1 MGLVRAIANGWI
13 DLSAASIE
21 IKLVHDLPGWAPD
34 LALVRK
40 PLAALATI
48 SGNGAFPNLK
58 LSDDADLTVDV
69 RIGVGPFATGIEH
82 APRTVA
88 FRSTRFPTRPRYL
101 SLPEAKGHGPGF
113 PVADLDAIT
122 SIATDAFGVTK
133 LRPGQFEGI
142 AHAFSGRNGLSVL
155 PTSGGKS
162 LIYWIAALCTAGL
175 TIAIAPLVKLID
187 DQEDRLCN
195 VGIDRVVA
203 THSGRKSVDRGSP
216 KLALRRVQ
224 DTFLALLTPERL
236 QRRSFR
242 DKLQGLGKHPG
253 FAYVVVDEAHCVS
266 EWGHDFRPAYLR
278 VAAAI
283 QQLSQ
288 HDASD
293 SITPLIALTATASPP
308 VQIAMKRDLGIAA
321 SDILR
326 AGSTK
331 RRELTFKNYVKQEV
345 EPASKRRVR
354 ASNALVRAGELLGIP
369 QAAWVAE
376 YDQNDASAPSAI
388 VFAPTKTRKSPMG
401 VYELQRAVR
410 SRLNCEDGGVFDPVT
425 VFHSGDGGET
435 ADVLEGN
442 AQRFMAN
449 KANIMVSTKA
459 FGMGIDKPNI
469 RITVHASMPGSI
481 EQFVQEAGRAGRDG
495 KAAIGVLVGNIPPV
509 SDPLVIS
516 ILKPDLSTSERKKLM
531 AQLAGSKREDQ
542 TDLDTILYFLD
553 KSRPGELD
561 EIRIANSVLDSLI
574 EHAKPGSL
582 GQTFEFDDQQLNSF
596 LESAQASRSDTKTP
610 TVWLDGDRVRDFA
623 DVTMVRLHQI
633 GFIQDF
639 SIEGFGRSQSFTVD
653 FSEYSLESLKA
664 ATLQALDDLNIGRH
678 SENEILIRQLPDSV
692 ESLLRGAVRLLIEAI
707 YAVIMPARMTGIA
720 ELIRIATGPMER
732 MGTDMAAYMDGG
744 EIREQLS
751 ELLDSLIGSD
761 STPAQ
766 LRRLIEGFP
775 PGTQAQ
781 WRGQAI
787 SMLVGAAVEIAA
799 FRAFRAI
806 AEWVSPDADPNYAMD
821 EFIGALNRWPGQ
833 EAELAIELAALAESG
848 TVSGSGMA
856 SGVLGAWIRK
866 HALSTPAPDQLVSA
880 VEAEGG
886 MGIEYRIATNAHKL
900 LEQLRAVAV

>member
-1 MGLVRAIANGWI
+1 
-13 DLSAASIE
+13 
-21 IKLVHDLPGWAPD
+21 
-34 LALVRK
+34 
-40 PLAALATI
+40 
-48 SGNGAFPNLK
+48 
-58 LSDDADLTVDV
+58 
-69 RIGVGPFATGIEH
+69 
-82 APRTVA
+82 
-88 FRSTRFPTRPRYL
+88 
-101 SLPEAKGHGPGF
+101 
-113 PVADLDAIT
+113 
-122 SIATDAFGVTK
+122 
-133 LRPGQFEGI
+133 
-142 AHAFSGRNGLSVL
+142 
-155 PTSGGKS
+155 
-162 LIYWIAALCTAGL
+162 
-175 TIAIAPLVKLID
+175 
-187 DQEDRLCN
+187 
-195 VGIDRVVA
+195 
-203 THSGRKSVDRGSP
+203 
-216 KLALRRVQ
+216 
-224 DTFLALLTPERL
+224 
-236 QRRSFR
+236 
-242 DKLQGLGKHPG
+242 
-253 FAYVVVDEAHCVS
+253 
-266 EWGHDFRPAYLR
+266 
-278 VAAAI
+278 
-283 QQLSQ
+283 
-288 HDASD
+288 
-293 SITPLIALTATASPP
+293 
-308 VQIAMKRDLGIAA
+308 
-321 SDILR
+321 
-326 AGSTK
+326 
-331 RRELTFKNYVKQEV
+331 
-345 EPASKRRVR
+345 
-354 ASNALVRAGELLGIP
+354 
-369 QAAWVAE
+369 
-376 YDQNDASAPSAI
+376 
-388 VFAPTKTRKSPMG
+388 
-401 VYELQRAVR
+401 
-410 SRLNCEDGGVFDPVT
+410 
-425 VFHSGDGGET
+425 
-435 ADVLEGN
+435 
-442 AQRFMAN
+442 
-449 KANIMVSTKA
+449 
-459 FGMGIDKPNI
+459 
-469 RITVHASMPGSI
+469 
-481 EQFVQEAGRAGRDG
+481 
-495 KAAIGVLVGNIPPV
+495 
-509 SDPLVIS
+509 
-516 ILKPDLSTSERKKLM
+516 
-531 AQLAGSKREDQ
+531 
-542 TDLDTILYFLD
+542 LD

-678 SENEILIRQLPDSV
+678 SENESLIRQLPDSV